1 MTPSEALASAVLRQ
15 AVQDLFVKAAATAS
29 GASDANPTFD
39 GKLEAVRFLTDQ
51 SGAFAESRAFW
62 CLAAGKNPDR
72 LRQTIIALLEGDD
85 CLVDFYPGSKFDRV
99 VAITETRDLY
109 QTRKRDTES
118 AKAAWLAAA
127 QRRKVNLGRNL
138 ERQNQLDAIHRERAE
153 RREEMRKWQEGRKSA
168 FEAEIARVVDALK
181 NGPRSITQVCHEVA
195 LTYLPARSRL
205 EEAARRGLV
214 ECVGKGLWQLAPAS
228 TQSPP
233 RSLIAAS
240 G

>member
-15 AVQDLFVKAAATAS
+15 AVQDLLIKSAAHGS
-29 GASDANPTFD
+29 GATDANPTAG
-39 GKLEAVRFLTDQ
+39 GKVEALKFLTDA
-51 SGAFAESRAFW
+51 SGAFADARAFW
-62 CLAAGKNPDR
+62 CHIAGKDPDR
-72 LRQTIIALLEGDD
+72 LRQTTLALLEGDD
-85 CLVDFYPGSKFDRV
+85 QLLDAYTGSKFDR
-99 VAITETRDLY
+99 AAALAETRELY
-109 QTRKRDTES
+109 LARKRETKD
-118 AKAAWLAAA
+118 AQARWLAAA
-127 QRRKVNLGRNL
+127 LRRKVNLGQNL

-205 EEAARRGLV
+205 DEAARRGLV

-228 TQSPP
+228 TETPP
-233 RSLIAAS
+233 CSLIAAS